1 MTQFTGFGPK
11 ALAFFKALKFHQN
24 KAWFDENRALYQS
37 DVLEPMVALLDDL
50 TAAFAK
56 RKHSAQGRRQAFDLP
71 HPPRRP
77 LRQGQEPLQD
87 PLPAR

>member
-1 MTQFTGFGPK
+1 MAEFKGFGPK
-11 ALAFFKALKFHQN
+11 ALAFFKALKFHQT
-24 KAWFDENRALYQS
+24 RRGSRRTSALYES

-56 RKHSAQGRRQAFDLP
+56 KKHPAQGRRQAVDLP
-71 HPPRRP
+71 HPSRRP
-77 LRQGQEPLQD
+77 LRQGQEPVQD